1 MYFKETILG
10 ASLTVQWL
18 RLHTSTAGGTGSIPG
33 WGMKIPHAAQ
43 PKKKRKKKIFQN
55 KMQTLVKFRKHK
67 HSKYFLPAGGSFEQ
81 SPRALEPSFPF
92 L

>member
-43 PKKKRKKKIFQN
+43 PKKKKKKENI
-55 KMQTLVKFRKHK
+55 
-67 HSKYFLPAGGSFEQ
+67 SE
-81 SPRALEPSFPF
+81 
-92 L
+92 